1 MKAETLPSPLLAKEL
16 IDFLQGLQIEKV
28 PAPVADIAKWCLLDS
43 LGCALFGSQQEWA
56 RIMLEE
62 MSAEGGQGVSTV
74 IGRDKPLPAPA
85 AALCNG
91 TAAHGFE
98 LDD

>member
-43 LGCALFGSQQEWA
+43 LGCALFGSKQEWA

-62 MSAEGGQGVSTV
+62 M
-74 IGRDKPLPAPA
+74 
-85 AALCNG
+85 
-91 TAAHGFE
+91 
-98 LDD
+98 